1 MKNEDDHIFVSLTS
15 SGRSAE
21 TLGVTSLLGLYK
33 YAGTH
38 NEVCDILNPQ
48 NVLVLF

>member
-1 MKNEDDHIFVSLTS
+1 MENEDDHIFVSLTS

-38 NEVCDILNPQ
+38 NEVCSTLNPH
-48 NVLVLF
+48 NFLVKF